1 MERTIPN
8 DGPHS
13 DTTAGS
19 GSVAPKAL
27 RKDSQKTAGRTHR
40 KQLEGL
46 TENSYTHGYSLLQ
59 GEDTD
64 ASQARDVKSRR
75 VLDVQGPNVLLAST
89 CDNGALSPGRSTH
102 TQVQSL
108 LWLRASTLL

>member
-27 RKDSQKTAGRTHR
+27 RLHNP
-40 KQLEGL
+40 LEGL

-89 CDNGALSPGRSTH
+89 CDNGALSPGRPTH